1 MEGMRDRDMALGG
14 GGTGRW
20 MVGGWMDGGW
30 GGVVAGSA
38 VEVTLRTCFNTKGD
52 LAR

>member
-14 GGTGRW
+14 GGTGRR
-20 MVGGWMDGGW
+20 MVGGWMGGA
-30 GGVVAGSA
+30 VAGSA